1 VSKEKIKTEEPTN
14 KTPENTA
21 KEGKVGTMLRDV
33 RTKNK
38 ISIEQVANDL
48 RIKSSYLNAIENS
61 DYSNIPAHPYGI
73 GFVRSYANYL
83 GLNSNRITQIF
94 KEETEN
100 NTLSAFA
107 HKTYTAEEKTD
118 NNTQNSKYL
127 LISLGMLLFG
137 YVLWSVFNTTEES
150 VVIDNKNETSDIQEA
165 TSDTFPL
172 QIDNFSSSE
181 ENSND
186 TNPPQDTQIVIS
198 EEELIDTT
206 KPNSITTETS
216 AFKAID
222 EKAKP
227 ASDSTVPQTTTPD
240 KKQGRVILKIKKE
253 TWIEVRDSH
262 QEKLWISK
270 VLNAGD
276 EYTIPENGKNKIVSF
291 GNTDGVDV
299 VIDGKIVTIVSKN
312 KKTNIN
318 LDAFLNNH

>member
-1 VSKEKIKTEEPTN
+1 MSKEKIKIEEPTN
-14 KTPENTA
+14 KTTENSS

-48 RIKSSYLNAIENS
+48 RIKSSYINAIENS
-61 DYSNIPAHPYGI
+61 DYANIPAHPYGI
-73 GFVRSYANYL
+73 GFVRSYASYL

-100 NTLSAFA
+100 NTPSGFA
-107 HKTYTAEEKTD
+107 HKTYSSEERIDSATH
-118 NNTQNSKYL
+118 NSKYL

-137 YVLWSVFNTTEES
+137 YILWSVFNTTEEN
-150 VVIDNKNETSDIQEA
+150 VVVDNKNETNEVQEA
-165 TSDTFPL
+165 TSDDYPL
-172 QIDNFSSSE
+172 QIDNFNSSE
-181 ENSND
+181 ENSD
-186 TNPPQDTQIVIS
+186 ETNPSQDTQIVIP
-198 EEELIDTT
+198 EEEVVDTT
-206 KPNSITTETS
+206 KPDSTTKGISTL
-216 AFKAID
+216 KTTD
-222 EKAKP
+222 EKTKP
-227 ASDSTVPQTTTPD
+227 TQESTVPQTTIPE

-253 TWIEVRDSH
+253 TWIEVKDSH

-299 VIDGKIVTIVSKN
+299 FIDGKVVTIVSTN